1 MDQLPTR
8 VHCQTCGQCFP
19 SRNKLFMH
27 VHSDH
32 HGQKKSETL
41 EETKNDFL
49 KPVTIVHENQFI
61 RVVLKPQG
69 LPTMGMKGETLL
81 KHNILLISE
90 HCQPGMN
97 YRKAIPCHRLD
108 SATGGLVLC
117 SKSREAERALKLCFR
132 RKIIL
137 KKYCAI
143 IPGELIT
150 NSGFLLS
157 KIDGSV
163 ALTYFQVNSVNRNLQ
178 YGVVSTIF
186 LWPITGRR
194 HQLRKQFR
202 DLKHPLIGDPRY
214 SKAVNWP
221 NEKQYQNLFLWALE
235 LVFPV
240 PELLMKS
247 FCSPLN
253 ELRLENDVVEEDGS
267 DLDDEE
273 DAQNFMN
280 SCSPVSVAELPII
293 PLSFFQ
299 FIENYLQEH
308 QLIIPHDPQGLEVLP
323 FKINIEQFFHLFL
336 QRFQIT
342 QNDIIKVSIPEP
354 SYYESFRNS
363 FQQGNENL
371 L

>member
-1 MDQLPTR
+1 
-8 VHCQTCGQCFP
+8 
-19 SRNKLFMH
+19 MH

-41 EETKNDFL
+41 EETKNVFL

-69 LPTMGMKGETLL
+69 LPTMGMKGENLL
-81 KHNILLISE
+81 KHDILLISE
-90 HCQPGMN
+90 RCQPGMK

-117 SKSREAERALKLCFR
+117 SKSREAECALKLCFR

-143 IPGELIT
+143 IPGEVIS
-150 NSGFLLS
+150 SGFLLS
-157 KIDGSV
+157 KIDGKV
-163 ALTYFQVNSVNRNLQ
+163 ALTYFQVSSVDINLQ

-186 LWPITGRR
+186 LWPITGRK

-202 DLKHPLIGDPRY
+202 DLQHPLIGDPRY
-214 SKAVNWP
+214 SKAANWP

-235 LVFPV
+235 LVFPA
-240 PELLMKS
+240 PGLLVS
-247 FCSPLN
+247 IFRRTLN
-253 ELRLENDVVEEDGS
+253 ELHLENEVVEEDGS

-280 SCSPVSVAELPII
+280 TSGTVSDSLLPKI

-308 QLIIPHDPQGLEVLP
+308 QLVISHDPQGLQLLP
-323 FKINIEQFFHLFL
+323 FKIDIEQFFHLFL

-363 FQQGNENL
+363 FQQGNGNL